1 MKWSLMISNVQD
13 RIDQEKISWQ
23 VNSPS
28 SEMDVE
34 TSFLSYFMDW
44 KSFQSEATILGWLK
58 NVIENFC
65 FYCETEIIGQ
75 TFEGRNMTIMKVGI
89 IIPHCQASSP
99 GPSPS
104 PPRPNPNP
112 KPKEVPKKKV
122 ELGLGLRL
130 KSHKAHTHPPLTF
143 NNEVVIYEQSAIMEK
158 V

>member
-28 SEMDVE
+28 SEMDIE

-89 IIPHCQASSP
+89 IIPHV
-99 GPSPS
+99 
-104 PPRPNPNP
+104 
-112 KPKEVPKKKV
+112 KPWSQCLVRLDPIQILNQKKSQSK
-122 ELGLGLRL
+122 R
-130 KSHKAHTHPPLTF
+130 F
-143 NNEVVIYEQSAIMEK
+143 NYDWG
-158 V
+158 